1 MGRRR
6 RGRERERDCE
16 SVVLQKK
23 GVHFY
28 LNGIGKKQKED
39 GRERESEMR
48 KKRVK
53 VSLAR
58 IRMAWSVLVSNG
70 SN

>member
-6 RGRERERDCE
+6 RGRKERERERDCE

-48 KKRVK
+48 KRERK
-53 VSLAR
+53 
-58 IRMAWSVLVSNG
+58 
-70 SN
+70 